1 MASELSP
8 LMELPILPLRT
19 MVLFPHA
26 AVPMTLNRPSASK
39 AVAAAGLDG
48 LVAVVTQ
55 AHPEAEM
62 PAGSDL
68 YAVGT
73 GAVVRQ
79 LSEAGNDTAMVILE
93 GIERIAIVEVV
104 QIRPYLRA
112 RVRRLASE
120 RPPQDTLYSA
130 VRANLLN
137 AFDEL
142 VRASVVLPD
151 ELGAVARSIADDSAL
166 ADMIA
171 SALVESAPATRQDI
185 LATLNVRRRM
195 DKLHELLL
203 RELQGQK
210 IRDQLRHDVQEKIGS
225 AQKEMVLREQLKAI
239 KRELGDES
247 SSDRQLAELRG
258 KIENGG
264 LPDVARVEGL
274 RELERLEEMP
284 PGSPEGSM
292 VRNYVEWI
300 AELPWSHT
308 TSGEVDLA
316 HAHRV
321 LDEDHFGLE
330 PVKDRILELLAVQR
344 LKHTQRGPLICL
356 VGPPGVGK
364 TSVGRSIA
372 RATGREFVRVSLG
385 GTSDEAEIRGHR
397 RTYIGAMPG
406 QILRGLRRAGSHDP
420 VFMLDEIDKLGRDFR
435 GDPASAL
442 LEVLDPEQNYAF
454 RDHYLDLPFDLS
466 PVLFVAT
473 ANVLDTIPEP
483 LRDRMEIIEI
493 PGYIDEDKLQIAKR
507 YLIRKQVAEA
517 GLDDLVFTDDAVL
530 GLIRGYTHEAGVRKL
545 EQLIASVCRK
555 RARQLAEGKYHAMTV
570 DPRCVEVLL
579 GPPKFRV
586 ESQVAERTRRPGVA
600 VAVAWTPAGG
610 EVLFV
615 ECSKLPH
622 GRGDVTLTGQM
633 GDVMQES
640 ARTAVSWVRAHGA
653 RYGIAADELRKYD
666 LHIHVPAGA
675 VPKDGPSA
683 GIVMVTALVSLLTG
697 RPVEPHVAMTGE
709 LTLSGVVLP
718 IGGIK
723 EKVLAARRSGIRRL
737 IVPAENEP
745 NLREEVPEHL
755 RGNVEIRLVST
766 IEDAIQIALPG
777 GITMPSE
784 KVQDI
789 MTKQVH
795 CVGEGASVRQVAKLM
810 RDQNIGDVLVTDGDG
825 KLCGIVTDRDVV
837 IRAVAEGKDLDMMRV
852 GDICSH
858 TLVTIEAGSPVDD
871 AIKLM
876 REKAIR
882 RIPVVDHDQPIG
894 IVSIG
899 DLAQSRDPNSA
910 LGQISRAAPNN

>member
-1 MASELSP
+1 
-8 LMELPILPLRT
+8 MELPILPLRT

-55 AHPEAEM
+55 AHPEAET

-120 RPPQDTLYSA
+120 RPPQDPLYSA

-142 VRASVVLPD
+142 VKASAVLPD

-185 LATLNVRRRM
+185 LAPLNVRRRM

-203 RELQGQK
+203 REIQGLK
-210 IRDQLRHDVQEKIGS
+210 IRDQLRHAVQEKIAG

-239 KRELGDES
+239 KRELGEES
-247 SSDRQLAELRG
+247 SNDRQLAEGR
-258 KIENGG
+258 
-264 LPDVARVEGL
+264 
-274 RELERLEEMP
+274 
-284 PGSPEGSM
+284 
-292 VRNYVEWI
+292 
-300 AELPWSHT
+300 T
-308 TSGEVDLA
+308 T
-316 HAHRV
+316 
-321 LDEDHFGLE
+321 
-330 PVKDRILELLAVQR
+330 P
-344 LKHTQRGPLICL
+344 
-356 VGPPGVGK
+356 
-364 TSVGRSIA
+364 
-372 RATGREFVRVSLG
+372 
-385 GTSDEAEIRGHR
+385 
-397 RTYIGAMPG
+397 
-406 QILRGLRRAGSHDP
+406 
-420 VFMLDEIDKLGRDFR
+420 
-435 GDPASAL
+435 
-442 LEVLDPEQNYAF
+442 
-454 RDHYLDLPFDLS
+454 
-466 PVLFVAT
+466 
-473 ANVLDTIPEP
+473 
-483 LRDRMEIIEI
+483 
-493 PGYIDEDKLQIAKR
+493 
-507 YLIRKQVAEA
+507 
-517 GLDDLVFTDDAVL
+517 
-530 GLIRGYTHEAGVRKL
+530 
-545 EQLIASVCRK
+545 
-555 RARQLAEGKYHAMTV
+555 MTV
-570 DPRCVEVLL
+570 DPRCVEALL

-610 EVLFV
+610 DVLFV

-640 ARTAVSWVRAHGA
+640 ARTAVSWVRAHA
-653 RYGIAADELRKYD
+653 KRYGIAEDELRTHD

-697 RPVEPHVAMTGE
+697 KPVEPRVAMTGE

-737 IVPAENEP
+737 IVPADNEP

-755 RGNVEIRLVST
+755 RGDVEIRLAST

-777 GITMPSE
+777 EHTMAQE

-810 RDQNIGDVLVTDGDG
+810 RDQNIGDVLVTDADG

-852 GDICSH
+852 ADICSH
-858 TLVTIEAGSPVDD
+858 TLVTVEPSSPVDD
-871 AIKLM
+871 AIRLM

-899 DLAQSRDPNSA
+899 DLAQVRDPNSA
-910 LGQISRAAPNN
+910 LGHISRAAPNN